1 MPNFSK
7 PIFCVLGLS
16 LLLAGHPVTLMAS
29 EKTKIPPQIVSAL
42 KQANVPLDAVSIL
55 ITPLAAQNENRVQAL
70 TPRLSHRANAE
81 MNPASVMKLIT
92 TSAGL
97 SILGPDFT
105 WRNRIW
111 IDGPVVNGVLQGNL
125 YFKGS
130 GDPKLVLERLQ
141 SLLQEVS
148 SFLRQQILKLMI

>member
-1 MPNFSK
+1 M
-7 PIFCVLGLS
+7 
-16 LLLAGHPVTLMAS
+16 AGHPVTSMAS

-55 ITPLAAQNENRVQAL
+55 ITPLATAPENKTQTLA
-70 TPRLSHRANAE
+70 PRLSHRANAE

-97 SILGPDFT
+97 SMLGPDFT

-125 YFKGS
+125 YLKGS
-130 GDPKLVLERLQ
+130 GDPKLV
-141 SLLQEVS
+141 
-148 SFLRQQILKLMI
+148 